1 MKPAV
6 TLPLSPSMNR
16 CLAEGQKVGESCERK
31 DQCARHVTIEHDD
44 EPVPAYYRACH
55 SDLMVAFIPLTGWPE
70 EEVES
75 CAPKANP
82 ATSGRMRKMRC

>member
-6 TLPLSPSMNR
+6 TLPLSPRMNR

-75 CAPKANP
+75 
-82 ATSGRMRKMRC
+82 